1 MDPVGNVGRKGIH
14 APGGSAASPGLLAPE
29 HPVPPPPLQEH
40 PPGELPRA
48 LAVPAVDALTVAE
61 QALPAAVARAVP
73 AVPGLPHLGHARSTG
88 SRGPPGTRAAA
99 PSF

>member
-29 HPVPPPPLQEH
+29 HPAPPPPLQQH

-48 LAVPAVDALTVAE
+48 MAVPAVDALTVAE
-61 QALPAAVARAVP
+61 HALPAAVARAVP
-73 AVPGLPHLGHARSTG
+73 AVPGLPHLGHAMLHG
-88 SRGPPGTRAAA
+88 ISRPPGPRGLI
-99 PSF
+99 SS